1 MEKTFILNLYIVY
14 LICSTH
20 CVNSTFCKINKFN
33 FIGYKFDHTN
43 AHVTNSYRTNASNTL
58 SNGDSLSNG
67 PIDVKYD
74 NPDLIGS
81 SVERLSYVKNR
92 HTPTLKS
99 PIKCALDSLIPGI
112 FRVLEARKK
121 LGCASIPSLLCCSGG
136 VDSMSLLHS
145 FGLIKQN
152 YECLVNGH
160 IQLNFS
166 SYPINTGGASPDK
179 RSRRTI
185 MMELFDEFYK
195 NFNVIY
201 FNHKQRDDVEMDI
214 EVIRKACQEYK
225 FNLIIEELPSSIL
238 QEEGKETGLQNMFRA
253 WRRETCIKIINYL
266 SSINISGSATIKG
279 SSTSGNDCTIPSS
292 VKNRKLE
299 WKGSSDLELEGITNL
314 GDLIG
319 LKGLIFMGHN
329 LDDNFETVLLKILR
343 GSFVSNLTPMELYDN
358 LDHREYM
365 LVRPFLSI
373 KKAKLISFIQSLN
386 ETYNEDSSN
395 SKLYY
400 TRNVMR
406 NLIIPEVLNN
416 LSGSIATNSI
426 GNEDV
431 LKDKVENKPLLMG
444 LHTKLKYLS
453 KQCHNISALIE
464 HEVDMYYDYINSKY
478 KENMNCSSNSCNN
491 YSDDA
496 LSKSAGDPLKEA
508 YREFYTNLFRSSYN
522 GKTHKLET
530 VFENNINYLRRMGLR
545 FDDHF
550 HLKEWS
556 IIPNR
561 MIKEQVLYRYIVEK
575 TGSNILY
582 RVLYKLVNDLSKEP
596 FSESLKMYSVGS
608 HLMYHQAYYLK
619 LGPNVSKV
627 MNTTRTTATAT
638 ENISHRNKDTEVNRE
653 STSVKGFVTTLKQ
666 VPNNRKLIFSDENV
680 VIYNCIDKLNI
691 AIAKPQGRYHINLK
705 LEPAPASTS
714 TGLYDLHHNS
724 GNLNGLEVGDLRNRD
739 DRQKL
744 ELEIRYLK
752 EDDVSTSRKMWSNS
766 VYKIL
771 GNIGLHRFFKDE
783 IPALVIVG
791 TNDVI
796 GIYGYNLSPP
806 YRNRDSQTILYHMDG
821 IKRPSQ
827 YQLTIL

>member
-1 MEKTFILNLYIVY
+1 MTTLISMEVALKD
-14 LICSTH
+14 CST
-20 CVNSTFCKINKFN
+20 
-33 FIGYKFDHTN
+33 
-43 AHVTNSYRTNASNTL
+43 
-58 SNGDSLSNG
+58 
-67 PIDVKYD
+67 
-74 NPDLIGS
+74 
-81 SVERLSYVKNR
+81 
-92 HTPTLKS
+92 
-99 PIKCALDSLIPGI
+99 
-112 FRVLEARKK
+112 VLEARKK
-121 LGCASIPSLLCCSGG
+121 LGCARIPSLLCCSGG

-152 YECLVNGH
+152 YELLANDH

-166 SYPINTGGASPDK
+166 SYPINTGGARLDK
-179 RSRRTI
+179 GSRRKM

-201 FNHKQRDDVEMDI
+201 FNHKQRDDVERDI
-214 EVIRKACQEYK
+214 EVIRKACEEYK

-238 QEEGKETGLQNMFRA
+238 QEEGKETGLQNIFRA
-253 WRRETCIKIINYL
+253 WRRETCIKIINHL
-266 SSINISGSATIKG
+266 SSINLNGSWTSKG
-279 SSTSGNDCTIPSS
+279 SSTSGNDCIIPSS
-292 VKNRKLE
+292 IKNKKLE
-299 WKGSSDLELEGITNL
+299 CKGSFDLELESITKV
-314 GDLIG
+314 GDLVD

-329 LDDNFETVLLKILR
+329 LDDNFETLLLKILR

-365 LVRPFLSI
+365 LVRPFIGI
-373 KKAKLISFIQSLN
+373 KKAKLISFIKSLN

-400 TRNVMR
+400 TRNLMR
-406 NLIIPEVLNN
+406 NLIIPEALNS
-416 LSGSIATNSI
+416 LSGSITTNSI

-431 LKDKVENKPLLMG
+431 LKDRVENKPLLLG

-453 KQCHNISALIE
+453 RQCHNINSLLE

-478 KENMNCSSNSCNN
+478 KANVNGSSNSSSTNN
-491 YSDDA
+491 YYDQPS
-496 LSKSAGDPLKEA
+496 SKSSGDVLKESLNEA
-508 YREFYTNLFRSSYN
+508 YRQFYSNLFRSSYN
-522 GKTHKLET
+522 GKIHKLET
-530 VFENNINYLRRMGLR
+530 IFENNINYLRRIGLR

-550 HLKEWS
+550 NLKEWN

-608 HLMYHQAYYLK
+608 HLMYHQGYYVK
-619 LGPNVSKV
+619 LGPNAPRIR
-627 MNTTRTTATAT
+627 NTTGTTATTT
-638 ENISHRNKDTEVNRE
+638 ENRSCSSKDTEGNQE
-653 STSVKGFVTTLKQ
+653 STFVKEFVTSDKQ
-666 VPNNRKLIFSDENV
+666 FPNSRKLIFSDENV
-680 VIYNCIDKLNI
+680 IIYNCIDKVNM
-691 AIAKPQGRYHINLK
+691 AITKPQGRYHVNLK
-705 LEPAPASTS
+705 LEPAPTS
-714 TGLYDLHHNS
+714 SSSKGLFDIHYNH
-724 GNLNGLEVGDLRNRD
+724 GNNLPNEVAHENNGIENGGLGNHEDN
-739 DRQKL
+739 QKL

-771 GNIGLHRFFKDE
+771 GNIGLHRFLKDE
-783 IPALVIVG
+783 IPALVVAG

-796 GIYGYNLSPP
+796 GLYGYNLSPP
-806 YRNRDSQTILYHMDG
+806 YRNRDSQTILYQIDK